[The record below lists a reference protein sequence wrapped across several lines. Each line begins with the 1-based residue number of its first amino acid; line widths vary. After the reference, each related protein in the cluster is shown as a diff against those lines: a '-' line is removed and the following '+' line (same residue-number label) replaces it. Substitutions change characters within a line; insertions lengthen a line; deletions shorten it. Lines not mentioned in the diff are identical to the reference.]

1 MMEGR
6 FDECNVN
13 PLIYPLFADLKF
25 SLSSLSCQRDRSI
38 SVPLTGQSDLCPD
51 RIQVSVPLTGE
62 RWLCPVNGTDKSTGA
77 AVTVQ
82 PWAAIF
88 MSRICPVNGTGVS
101 FYSHPFYTPVCP
113 VDGTGA

>member
-1 MMEGR
+1 MQSKP
-6 FDECNVN
+6 FDFPNFLCYPCPVN
-13 PLIYPLFADLKF
+13 GTEMA
-25 SLSSLSCQRDRSI
+25 LSCQWDKTI
-38 SVPLTGQSDLCPD
+38 LVPLSGQSHPCPVNTTE
-51 RIQVSVPLTGE
+51 VSIPLTGE
-62 RWLCPVNGTDKSTGA
+62 RWLCPANGTDKSTGA